1 MYSNSDGQPL
11 AVETQTGMPESIRA
25 RIARFNEEQAA
36 KAIAAPIEQ
45 QYCTRAEME
54 ALRYEMQ
61 MRMNEAIKLSHR
73 VFVLI

>member
-1 MYSNSDGQPL
+1 MYSNLDGQPL
-11 AVETQTGMPESIRA
+11 EVETQTGMPESIRA

-61 MRMNEAIKLSHR
+61 MRMDEAIKAHC
-73 VFVLI
+73 VLRP